1 MLVGSESP
9 ESQRPTMKLQLSFLL
24 SFAAGVT
31 AAGTR
36 LLAKKQ
42 VDSKDSKKAVV
53 ATFQPGNFS
62 WGRYARE

>member
-1 MLVGSESP
+1 
-9 ESQRPTMKLQLSFLL
+9 MKLQLAFVL
-24 SFAAGVT
+24 SFAAGAT

-42 VDSKDSKKAVV
+42 VDSKDSKKVAV